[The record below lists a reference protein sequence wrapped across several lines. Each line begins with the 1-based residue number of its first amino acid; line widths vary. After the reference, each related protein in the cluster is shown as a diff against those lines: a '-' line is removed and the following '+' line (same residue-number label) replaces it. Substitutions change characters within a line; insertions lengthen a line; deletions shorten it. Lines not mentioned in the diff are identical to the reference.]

1 MYEIYTYNNGMY
13 LNKHTLIMFLPP
25 SLSLYAHLFRYARC
39 SKTSNSYVHLWPSE
53 VSSGM
58 RSWSSMVRWR
68 CEWYVFFFIS
78 SEWIHLQL
86 QKTQTSRATWTCWV
100 EKATIFSKFHG
111 SSQSFL
117 VLPSLEW
124 VHIPLPK
131 SRHFWRYHDFPELF
145 PFGGICM
152 LVSWKVPYK
161 AGCKDVFDTGTN
173 HQTQHLSH
181 PRRRTKALLELPD
194 KLPPWLLNV
203 SWQSKKVVLLD
214 GSDRNPARPTT
225 TWDGDEPPW
234 KFHEISTYQPQ
245 LVRSAGFLNHQK
257 YQLCRSVDFCWKQ

>member
-13 LNKHTLIMFLPP
+13 LNKHTLIMFLP
-25 SLSLYAHLFRYARC
+25 LSLYTHLFRYARC
-39 SKTSNSYVHLWPSE
+39 SKTSNSSVHLWPSE

-68 CEWYVFFFIS
+68 CARDMGGSSIS
-78 SEWIHLQL
+78 SEWIHSQL
-86 QKTQTSRATWTCWV
+86 QKNTNI
-100 EKATIFSKFHG
+100 KGDMNMLGGKGHH
-111 SSQSFL
+111 FL
-117 VLPSLEW
+117 ANFMDLHSLFWCYPPWEW

-131 SRHFWRYHDFPELF
+131 SRHVWRYHDFPELF

-245 LVRSAGFLNHQK
+245 LVRSAGFLNHQQ